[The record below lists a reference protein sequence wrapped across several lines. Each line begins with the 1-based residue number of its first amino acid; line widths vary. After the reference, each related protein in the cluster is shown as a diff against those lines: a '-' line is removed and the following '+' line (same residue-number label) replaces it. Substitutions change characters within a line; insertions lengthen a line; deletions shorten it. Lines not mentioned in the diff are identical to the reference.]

1 MSEENLDKI
10 TNNDPKEKTQLSKQ
24 EKIKYFIKETVETVV
39 IVLVLVVLIRAFIGE
54 PRWIPS
60 SSMEPTL
67 QIKDNLIVEKVSRY
81 FTKPHRGDILVFFPP
96 QKDKKL
102 DPSLWGRFTRSIGFF
117 SSDEAYIKRVIGL
130 PGDEIRVVPNVGV
143 YINDKLLK
151 EPYIKEVFNGECRPD
166 MYCGPLIIPQHSYY
180 MMGDNRNDSTDSR
193 YWGFLPQKTK
203 VADYKKIGSK
213 YWESMPEERIVGRAC
228 FRFWPITRIGPL
240 QRPKYN

>member
-228 FRFWPITRIGPL
+228 FRFWPITRIGSL